1 MKQQEPVSWE
11 KLKQRHGYLNKKVAK
26 MERERERTRDVAH
39 KEMLKAMKKEK
50 LMLKDEIHRL
60 EQIEFNYDEH
70 QGGVESFRW

>member
-1 MKQQEPVSWE
+1 MKQQEPASLE

-26 MERERERTRDVAH
+26 MERDRERTRDVAH

-70 QGGVESFRW
+70 QGGVESFR

>member
-1 MKQQEPVSWE
+1 MKQQEPVNLQ

-70 QGGVESFRW
+70 